1 MEEKNLEGGKSQQN
15 EEKKIYIYIYNL
27 QNFISLGL
35 H

>member
-15 EEKKIYIYIYNL
+15 KKKKKKKIYNL
-27 QNFISLGL
+27 QNFIILGL